1 LERITGFALKAL
13 IVSTTFVALLLTER
27 CNTPSVKA
35 TFSEVTAEGDTIDPC
50 YNFYPRNFYAELD
63 KDRDSYLVAISGN
76 HCYVVPFHSGG
87 IPKIK

>member
-1 LERITGFALKAL
+1 LEPIASFTLKAL

-27 CNTPSVKA
+27 CNTPSVNP

-50 YNFYPRNFYAELD
+50 YNFYPRNFYTELD
-63 KDRDSYLVAISGN
+63 GDRNNDLVAIRGN
-76 HCYVVPFHSGG
+76 HGYVVPFQIGG